1 MSRLAVRVT
10 AIALVAGLVLDLL
23 VGYSPFVGYP
33 ALIGLGGC
41 VAIILIS
48 KWVGTT
54 FLERPEDYYP
64 QDTTPEVQE
73 DLRG

>member
-1 MSRLAVRVT
+1 MSRLAALVT
-10 AIALVAGLVLDLL
+10 AVALAAGVVLDAI
-23 VGYSPFVGYP
+23 VGYSPFPGYG
-33 ALIGLGGC
+33 AAIGLGGC

-48 KWVGTT
+48 KWIGTN

-64 QDTTPEVQE
+64 EDATPEVQE